1 MDIKEEK
8 VPQTIE
14 ELRECCDHIE
24 VTVPVMF
31 HGEACPQCGIYKE
44 KKTGEYV
51 VYFGMPSGGAY
62 SEKNIFKDE
71 DRAVAELYRR
81 LKEHYEGILSERR
94 FNERLKKYS
103 PEQIMDNNIKL
114 TDPFYQ
120 MDLAKKAQDRSVEK
134 IDTPKA
140 SPSSPKAPSQ
150 THTDEISCTTSDK
163 SNNIFD
169 TIRNIFS

>member
-8 VPQTIE
+8 VPKTIE

-62 SEKNIFKDE
+62 SANRPLLPNGPRQKSPGQKRRKNRHSQSITFLPKS
-71 DRAVAELYRR
+71 AVPNTY
-81 LKEHYEGILSERR
+81 
-94 FNERLKKYS
+94 
-103 PEQIMDNNIKL
+103 
-114 TDPFYQ
+114 
-120 MDLAKKAQDRSVEK
+120 
-134 IDTPKA
+134 
-140 SPSSPKAPSQ
+140 
-150 THTDEISCTTSDK
+150 
-163 SNNIFD
+163 
-169 TIRNIFS
+169 

>member
-1 MDIKEEK
+1 MDIAEGKEPK
-8 VPQTIE
+8 TIE
-14 ELRECCDHIE
+14 ELKECCEHIE

-51 VYFGMPSGGAY
+51 VYFGMPSGRTY

-103 PEQIMDNNIKL
+103 PEQVMDENIKL

-134 IDTPKA
+134 IDTSKT
-140 SPSSPKAPSQ
+140 STSSPKAPSQ
-150 THTDEISCTTSDK
+150 THTNEISSTTSDK

>member
-1 MDIKEEK
+1 MDE
-8 VPQTIE
+8 
-14 ELRECCDHIE
+14 
-24 VTVPVMF
+24 
-31 HGEACPQCGIYKE
+31 
-44 KKTGEYV
+44 
-51 VYFGMPSGGAY
+51 
-62 SEKNIFKDE
+62 
-71 DRAVAELYRR
+71 
-81 LKEHYEGILSERR
+81 
-94 FNERLKKYS
+94 
-103 PEQIMDNNIKL
+103 NIKL

-150 THTDEISCTTSDK
+150 THTDEISSTTSDK